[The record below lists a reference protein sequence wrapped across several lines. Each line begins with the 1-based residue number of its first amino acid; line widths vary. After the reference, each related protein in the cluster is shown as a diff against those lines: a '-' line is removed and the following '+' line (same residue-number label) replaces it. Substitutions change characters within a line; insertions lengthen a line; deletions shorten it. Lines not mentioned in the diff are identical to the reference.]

1 MPQPQCKPG
10 WAPGGEAQARGC
22 HACNPASI
30 SARWNTGSDRG
41 MSGERASLCRAPAAA
56 VPAPA
61 GRRTGAMGSA
71 RNHAARPR
79 RAEKG
84 ESALCAKRPKGR
96 RRNASCRRK
105 GKAFRRKNPPGSG
118 VKTGRAALQRKR
130 AFRFGRLCRGFSRGS
145 PRERPGAALG
155 ALCSRLP

>member
-10 WAPGGEAQARGC
+10 WAPGGEAQARGG

-84 ESALCAKRPKGR
+84 NPPSARSDPRGGGETPPA
-96 RRNASCRRK
+96 AAK
-105 GKAFRRKNPPGSG
+105 GKPSGGKSPPGSG

-130 AFRFGRLCRGFSRGS
+130 AFRFGRLCRGFLRGS